1 MECGMLKNSA
11 LFECIPWFLPKGYD
25 NNQLLNN
32 PNQSNSKQILKY
44 RSNIFQMSNLPN
56 SCIA

>member
-25 NNQLLNN
+25 NNYLLNN
-32 PNQSNSKQILKY
+32 PDQSYSKQILKY
-44 RSNIFQMSNLPN
+44 RSNICEMKNYFN
-56 SCIA
+56 SWIA